1 MGGQRNLII
10 VGVALFLG
18 ALAVFMANSYFD
30 GVEQQQAQVAEQQ
43 KLARIV
49 VASQPLAFGGK
60 LTPEN
65 VRLANFPAASVPE
78 GAFSSI
84 ETALANGRVAL
95 RPIVPGEPILA
106 SKVSG
111 ADGRATLAANLQPG
125 MRAVTIPISNVTGV
139 AGFAL
144 PGLTVDVLLT
154 RQIPGE
160 GAEQQDQMSDV
171 IMQNVH
177 ILAIDQLADD
187 SAGEPRVGGTATLET
202 DVYGAQKLAVAQKIG
217 TLSLA
222 LRNVAGEA
230 PGALTTVTARD
241 LPGGG
246 IYKRA
251 RRQAVAQA
259 APGPMDGLARV
270 FGAMMPRPAAPRESG
285 PATLRAIN
293 PNMTIYRGSEKT
305 DYEVGGLGGR

>member
-10 VGVALFLG
+10 IGVAVLLGLF
-18 ALAVFMANSYFD
+18 AVFIANSYFN
-30 GVEQQQAQVAEQQ
+30 GVEERQAKVAQQQ

-49 VASQPLAFGGK
+49 VASQPLAFGTK

-65 VRLANFPAASVPE
+65 LMLANYPASSVPQ
-78 GAFSSI
+78 GAF
-84 ETALANGRVAL
+84 TAIDAAISNNRVSL
-95 RPIVPGEPILA
+95 RPIVVGEPVLA

-154 RQIPGE
+154 RQIPGD
-160 GAEQQDQMSDV
+160 GAETQDQMSDV
-171 IMQNVH
+171 IMQNIH
-177 ILAIDQLADD
+177 ILAIDQLADE
-187 SAGEPRVGGTATLET
+187 STGEPKVGGTATLET

-222 LRNVAGEA
+222 LRNVAAEA
-230 PGALTTVTARD
+230 PGALTTVTVKD

-246 IYKRA
+246 IYKRG
-251 RRQAVAQA
+251 RPQAVAQQSS
-259 APGPMDGLARV
+259 PVDGLARV
-270 FGAMMPRPAAPRESG
+270 FSSMMPRAAAPQQ
-285 PATLRAIN
+285 PAGMVRPMN
-293 PNMTIYRGSEKT
+293 PNMSIYRGTEKA
-305 DYEVGGLGGR
+305 DYEVGRLGIR